1 MQLLSIN
8 GGCCMELRL
17 PAIFTESKEAFTW
30 RIGEVNW
37 RNRRQGR
44 KCGGMI
50 VACGAKPPE
59 MNGGKVWRSI
69 FCPSHN
75 YAILKHQMEAAAKSE
90 DYEEAARIRDTL
102 KYYEKDMP
110 VLRLR
115 RLLKEAVA
123 DERFE
128 DAASYRDELIE
139 IAPHSLLK
147 CYSDATT
154 LGIRVQV
161 RSEYIQ
167 DRSHPSKGLYFY
179 AYKVRITNNSIR
191 PVQLLRR
198 HWIITDA
205 HGKSEDVWGLG
216 VVGEQPAIRPKSS
229 FEYTSGF
236 PLKTPNGKME
246 GDYEMIYIDRAFTR
260 AFKVA
265 VAPFSLSMLG
275 DYDDNDVNTI

>member
-1 MQLLSIN
+1 
-8 GGCCMELRL
+8 
-17 PAIFTESKEAFTW
+17 
-30 RIGEVNW
+30 
-37 RNRRQGR
+37 
-44 KCGGMI
+44 MI